1 MSKRRAELEVS
12 AGGIVFRRTPEE
24 GPRFLLIRDSYDN
37 WGFPKGHLEDGE
49 SPADAARRETAEETG
64 LDQLVL
70 QGPIRVIDWHFR
82 FRGRHIHK
90 YCHFFLFES
99 PSGDACPQVAEGIT
113 DCQWRPLE
121 EALDLLSYDNAR
133 GVLKRAG
140 DMVRTLVAVGAG
152 RARGK
157 AVGPAPSEARG
168 RYGTKGVGQESE
180 TDSSNRSG
188 GKVPQ
193 DEGASGTEEAV
204 NEPTAVP
211 PNRHTG
217 YRPTD

>member
-12 AGGIVFRRTPEE
+12 AGGIVFRRLTD
-24 GPRFLLIRDSYDN
+24 RSAHYLLIRDSYDN

-49 SPADAARRETAEETG
+49 TPAEAACRETAEETG
-64 LDQLVL
+64 LEDLKL

-99 PSGDACPQVAEGIT
+99 SNGEPCPQLDEGIT
-113 DCQWRPLE
+113 DCQWRSLD

-140 DMVRTLVAVGAG
+140 EMVRTLVAVGAG
-152 RARGK
+152 RPK
-157 AVGPAPSEARG
+157 
-168 RYGTKGVGQESE
+168 
-180 TDSSNRSG
+180 RSG
-188 GKVPQ
+188 GTAVGQYGSTMDPDHEGDSQ
-193 DEGASGTEEAV
+193 AGDESASPPPGEIT
-204 NEPTAVP
+204 PPHTAVP
-211 PNRHTG
+211 P